1 MISLTNVKQKQS
13 KMKNL
18 VKSVFSHKK
27 VTFAAVTALV
37 ALGLVASPFVSAVSI
52 DDLQKKS
59 KKLQEE
65 ISQNQK
71 EAAKHHA
78 YANTLQEK
86 IDELNEDIALANK
99 EIRLLTMRINELEL
113 QIEQANKELEKQQDI
128 LGQNIRVMYLEG
140 DISTLE
146 MLATSKDLSEFVDKE
161 QYRNAVQSKIK
172 ATLDKINALRL
183 ELKTKKNQIDE
194 VLKEQ
199 EQQRNVLA
207 SKRGEQQK
215 LLNDTRGEEARYQQL
230 AAKQRKQLQEA
241 EAELTR
247 RLSAGQF
254 VSSGPVSRGD
264 IIGKLGSTGYSS
276 GAHLHFMA
284 KKDGAAVNPGSSCN
298 NLINGYSC
306 PVPGSYVSTPFG
318 SVHCSDYMGC
328 AGGDSYSVFHGGL
341 DLAASAYTPV
351 RAAADGQI
359 VFKGCQ
365 GGLGYVVVVDHG
377 GGWQTWYPHMVTP
390 SGQFSGYCG

>member
-1 MISLTNVKQKQS
+1 MLDKTNVKQKQQN
-13 KMKNL
+13 MKNIL
-18 VKSVFSHKK
+18 KSCLSRKK
-27 VTFAAVTALV
+27 LSLSVLTVMVAV
-37 ALGLVASPFVSAVSI
+37 GLVAAPFVSATSI

-59 KKLQEE
+59 KQLQTE
-65 ISQNQK
+65 IAQNQK

-78 YANTLQEK
+78 HANTLQGR

-99 EIRLLTMRINELEL
+99 EIRLLTLRVQELEL
-113 QIEQANKELEKQQDI
+113 QIDQANKELESQRDI

-161 QYRNAVQSKIK
+161 QYRNAVQNKIK

-183 ELKTKKNQIDE
+183 ELKTKRNQIDE

-207 SKRGEQQK
+207 SKRREQQK

-264 IIGKLGSTGYSS
+264 IVGRLGSTGYSS

-284 KKDGAAVNPGSSCN
+284 KKNGEAVNPGSSCN

-306 PVPGSYVSTPFG
+306 PVPGSWVSTPYG

-328 AGGDSYSVFHGGL
+328 AGGGSYFVFHGGL

-351 RAAADGQI
+351 RAAADGEI

-390 SGQFSGYCG
+390 SGQFSGYC